1 MRMTKHRSDEGSVA
15 VIVGIVMAV
24 LTLPLLV
31 LVLDGGGLFGERRQL
46 QNDADAAALAAA
58 QYCSSFSSCDPA
70 SAFAKAA
77 SLVNAN
83 DDSTG
88 AFDAAPARNRGATFE
103 NTSWYLCGTAI
114 SVTCDPVMMINGQ
127 HSKAD
132 CPEVAPSLP
141 DPQTY
146 VQVRVISGGTGWS
159 GFTRTDETPVFAC
172 SRAIINGPH
181 VQISV
186 APGYTPPPM
195 YSVKPS
201 VAPSVSTSVSPGTPA
216 KTVTNPGSGA
226 PSSGTVLAVTM
237 SLCDWEFDTANGTH
251 LGSSYVVDYDF
262 SKPRTDCVKANVIN
276 ASAKGGLS
284 GAKNICPCPP
294 SGQTTI
300 STGNVGTTSTG
311 DSSTWKGV
319 GGLLANSVPGTKWL
333 VPIYDASGGTGS
345 SVYYNITGFAA
356 FVVTDWNFGGG
367 MSGGSQLANS
377 NIRGYFTTAIC
388 SVQLVCSG
396 SGGGQYGVT
405 PPSYTTYP
413 ATSPLVAASAPPL

>member
-159 GFTRTDETPVFAC
+159 GFIGTGETPVFAC

-195 YSVKPS
+195 I
-201 VAPSVSTSVSPGTPA
+201 SVSPGVSP
-216 KTVTNPGSGA
+216 
-226 PSSGTVLAVTM
+226 
-237 SLCDWEFDTANGTH
+237 
-251 LGSSYVVDYDF
+251 
-262 SKPRTDCVKANVIN
+262 
-276 ASAKGGLS
+276 
-284 GAKNICPCPP
+284 
-294 SGQTTI
+294 
-300 STGNVGTTSTG
+300 
-311 DSSTWKGV
+311 
-319 GGLLANSVPGTKWL
+319 
-333 VPIYDASGGTGS
+333 
-345 SVYYNITGFAA
+345 SVYT
-356 FVVTDWNFGGG
+356 
-367 MSGGSQLANS
+367 
-377 NIRGYFTTAIC
+377 
-388 SVQLVCSG
+388 
-396 SGGGQYGVT
+396 
-405 PPSYTTYP
+405 
-413 ATSPLVAASAPPL
+413 